1 MRWLFSVRGSRWLA
15 AIGASLA
22 LSLGVQAILA
32 IGINLAVIVIAVSCF
47 VGGMLVTLTIALIYI
62 DDLGRRLEQW
72 QRYGRRLAA
81 LLSVTASTPSDLENL
96 LAHLARTPFGAAD
109 QPPTTE
115 QDEIADKRA
124 G

>member
-1 MRWLFSVRGSRWLA
+1 VRWLRSARGSRWLA
-15 AIGASLA
+15 AIGAGLA
-22 LSLGVQAILA
+22 LGLGIHAMSA

-47 VGGMLVTLTIALIYI
+47 VGGMLVTLTISLTYI

-81 LLSVTASTPSDLENL
+81 LLSVSASTPSDLKNL
-96 LAHLARTPFGAAD
+96 LAHLARAPFGAAD
-109 QPPTTE
+109 QPPTTKR
-115 QDEIADKRA
+115 DEAADKRA

>member
-1 MRWLFSVRGSRWLA
+1 MRWLLSVRGSRWLA
-15 AIGASLA
+15 ALGAGLA
-22 LSLGVQAILA
+22 LGLGVHAMLA

-47 VGGMLVTLTIALIYI
+47 VGGMLVTLTVALTYI

-81 LLSVTASTPSDLENL
+81 LLSVSSSTPTDLPNL
-96 LAHLARTPFGAAD
+96 LAHLARAPFGAAD

-115 QDEIADKRA
+115 RDEAADKRA